1 MARHGDIASS
11 PDTVGV
17 CVFQYAMPR
26 LHTKEQVIDNV
37 HKICDLVVGA
47 KAGLPGMDLII
58 FPEYSRVSRARED
71 RSSAAAE
78 TRASRP
84 RNPRLPRPRREIERG
99 RGDARVARAPRRRGP
114 RVVIPPPRRR
124 TQGIMYDR
132 QEMFDTATTVPG
144 PETDLFG
151 AACKKAGVWGVFSI
165 TGERHE
171 DHPKKNPYNTLVLI
185 DDQGAVVQSYRK
197 ILPWCPIEGWYP
209 GKETF
214 VSVGPKGL
222 KISLIICDDGNYP
235 EIWRDC
241 TMQGAELVVRCQGYM
256 YPAKDQQVIVAK
268 AMAFMNNC
276 YVAVANASGNDGV
289 YTYFGHSA
297 IVGND
302 GRTLGECGE
311 EPNGM
316 QYAQL
321 SVSAIRDSRK
331 HDQSQNHLFKL
342 VHRGYTGVH
351 QSGDGDKGVAA
362 CPFKFYNTWVT
373 DPAAAQ
379 KMAEAA
385 TRDTIGVAACPVPG
399 VPAPPK

>member
-47 KAGLPGMDLII
+47 KGGLPGMDLII
-58 FPEYSRVSRARED
+58 FPE
-71 RSSAAAE
+71 
-78 TRASRP
+78 
-84 RNPRLPRPRREIERG
+84 
-99 RGDARVARAPRRRGP
+99 
-114 RVVIPPPRRR
+114 

-209 GKETF
+209 GEET
-214 VSVGPKGL
+214 L
-222 KISLIICDDGNYP
+222 
-235 EIWRDC
+235 
-241 TMQGAELVVRCQGYM
+241 
-256 YPAKDQQVIVAK
+256 
-268 AMAFMNNC
+268 
-276 YVAVANASGNDGV
+276 
-289 YTYFGHSA
+289 
-297 IVGND
+297 
-302 GRTLGECGE
+302 
-311 EPNGM
+311 
-316 QYAQL
+316 
-321 SVSAIRDSRK
+321 
-331 HDQSQNHLFKL
+331 
-342 VHRGYTGVH
+342 
-351 QSGDGDKGVAA
+351 GDGDKGVAA

-373 DPAAAQ
+373 DPAAS
-379 KMAEAA
+379 EDGRG
-385 TRDTIGVAACPVPG
+385 RDARHHRRRGLPVPG

>member
-1 MARHGDIASS
+1 
-11 PDTVGV
+11 
-17 CVFQYAMPR
+17 
-26 LHTKEQVIDNV
+26 
-37 HKICDLVVGA
+37 
-47 KAGLPGMDLII
+47 
-58 FPEYSRVSRARED
+58 
-71 RSSAAAE
+71 
-78 TRASRP
+78 
-84 RNPRLPRPRREIERG
+84 
-99 RGDARVARAPRRRGP
+99 
-114 RVVIPPPRRR
+114 
-124 TQGIMYDR
+124 MYDR

-185 DDQGAVVQSYRK
+185 DDQGQVVQSYRK

-241 TMQGAELVVRCQGYM
+241 VMQGAELVVRCQGYM

>member
-58 FPEYSRVSRARED
+58 FPEYS
-71 RSSAAAE
+71 
-78 TRASRP
+78 
-84 RNPRLPRPRREIERG
+84 
-99 RGDARVARAPRRRGP
+99 
-114 RVVIPPPRRR
+114 

-331 HDQSQNHLFKL
+331 HDQSQNHIFKL
-342 VHRGYTGVH
+342 MHRGYTGVH

-379 KMAEAA
+379 KMAEAV

>member
-58 FPEYSRVSRARED
+58 FPEYSRVSRAATNA
-71 RSSAAAE
+71 SSAAAE
-78 TRASRP
+78 TRASRA
-84 RNPRLPRPRREIERG
+84 LPAAAVR
-99 RGDARVARAPRRRGP
+99 P

-241 TMQGAELVVRCQGYM
+241 AMQGAELVVRCQGYM
-256 YPAKDQQVIVAK
+256 SPLQ
-268 AMAFMNNC
+268 
-276 YVAVANASGNDGV
+276 
-289 YTYFGHSA
+289 
-297 IVGND
+297 
-302 GRTLGECGE
+302 RW
-311 EPNGM
+311 
-316 QYAQL
+316 
-321 SVSAIRDSRK
+321 
-331 HDQSQNHLFKL
+331 
-342 VHRGYTGVH
+342 
-351 QSGDGDKGVAA
+351 
-362 CPFKFYNTWVT
+362 NT
-373 DPAAAQ
+373 
-379 KMAEAA
+379 
-385 TRDTIGVAACPVPG
+385 
-399 VPAPPK
+399 